1 MREKKSTLE
10 LAQENAQAA
19 IDRTNK
25 MIEELGN
32 YANTL
37 CSTLNDIQE
46 CFDRIRNVPTEKK
59 LKCDEL
65 KGIRLNW
72 KQQAKKIERDYAAAT
87 VKKAGAGVAGLG
99 TGVAVAALG
108 PSAAM
113 GVATTFGVASTGT
126 AISALSG
133 AAATNAALAWLG
145 GGVLT
150 AGGGGM
156 AAGKAILAL
165 AGPTGWAIAGV
176 ALVASG
182 FALVK
187 SWTDEKKVEDVFAA
201 ISNRDVHSYEL
212 AIIELHE
219 RIKRIGGEN
228 KLLMDAIQSI
238 KQFGQDYNAMTEA
251 QQYELGCYVNFM
263 NASTQLLVNPI
274 SGLQPRFSEKQ
285 LKEFL
290 SQRAESNEEAVPD
303 ELRPLVLV
311 LTNLLYKVNLDR
323 SSKHLLYKVFCGN
336 KNFLEEMGIDK
347 KLFTENIMDVVE
359 DALFYSYSADGQ
371 SS

>member
-1 MREKKSTLE
+1 MGEKKSTLE
-10 LAQENAQAA
+10 LARENTQAA

-25 MIEELGN
+25 MIEELGK

-46 CFDRIRNVPTEKK
+46 CFDRIRNVPTDQK
-59 LKCDEL
+59 LECNGLRE
-65 KGIRLNW
+65 IRLNW
-72 KQQAKKIERDYAAAT
+72 KQQAEKIERDYTAAT

-99 TGVAVAALG
+99 AGVAVAALG
-108 PSAAM
+108 PTAAM

-145 GGVLT
+145 GGALA
-150 AGGGGM
+150 AGGGGL
-156 AAGKAILAL
+156 AAGKTILAL
-165 AGPTGWAIAGV
+165 AGSTGWAIAGV
-176 ALVASG
+176 ALVVSG

-187 SWTDEKKVEDVFAA
+187 SWADEKKVEEIFAV

-219 RIKRIGGEN
+219 RIKRIGSEN
-228 KLLMDAIQSI
+228 KLLTDAIQNI
-238 KQFGQDYNAMTEA
+238 RQFGQDYNAMTEA
-251 QQYELGCYVNFM
+251 QQYELGAYVNLM

-274 SGLQPRFSEKQ
+274 SGLQPKFGEEQ
-285 LKEFL
+285 LKDFL
-290 SQRAESNEEAVPD
+290 SKRAESQEETVQN
-303 ELRPLVLV
+303 ELRPLVLA
-311 LTNLLYKVNLDR
+311 LTNLLYKVDLDR
-323 SSKHLLYKVFCGN
+323 SSKHLLYKAFCGN
-336 KNFLEEMGIDK
+336 KIFREEMGIDK

-359 DALFYSYSADGQ
+359 DALLYSYSAEGKPA
-371 SS
+371 